1 MVDGHLLRGHSGK
14 AGHVGHISLDPQGA
28 PDICGTP
35 GSLELAIGNA
45 TILERTGGRF
55 ATTHELVCAYE
66 EGDRGAAGCWLT
78 SVQALAAG
86 IVSLSNVLDPA
97 LVVIGGGIAG
107 AGDSLFEPLCERVA
121 RMEWKVASHPL
132 PIVPAVLGDKAGACG
147 AARQALLQ
155 RSSHSHE

>member
-1 MVDGHLLRGHSGK
+1 
-14 AGHVGHISLDPQGA
+14 
-28 PDICGTP
+28 
-35 GSLELAIGNA
+35 
-45 TILERTGGRF
+45 
-55 ATTHELVCAYE
+55 
-66 EGDRGAAGCWLT
+66 
-78 SVQALAAG
+78 VQALAAG